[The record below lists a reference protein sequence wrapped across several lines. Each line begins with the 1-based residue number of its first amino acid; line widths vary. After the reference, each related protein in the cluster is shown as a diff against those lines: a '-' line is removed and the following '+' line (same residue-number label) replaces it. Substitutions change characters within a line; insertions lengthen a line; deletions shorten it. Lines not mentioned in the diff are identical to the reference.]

1 MTTLEVFEGSKA
13 EQATADDFGSFGRG
27 LNGARVS
34 EKAMLEANTLLSKA
48 FKGDRRARQD
58 VREAFS
64 TSDFTLAA
72 FATIDKEMRELQQEF
87 PTVWQQYTS
96 QTLVKDFRPKYIID
110 MLRGQIG
117 LEVVPELTEYP
128 TMTSSSSSWSIS
140 VKKYGAR
147 FAASWEAWINDDAID
162 EIQDW
167 PAIFAKAA
175 AETESLAAVS
185 NLVNASGVNTDF
197 FKTANGNAP
206 AAVPLSIANLDAALQ
221 AIPQRTTAAGRP
233 IYISGMRL
241 VVPPALET
249 TAKRIMAAREIRT
262 TTGDTEVVYDNYL
275 NGSVQVV
282 VDPYLPVVNKS
293 NKANTTWFLLPDPA
307 GARKSVYLAKLRGH
321 ESADIRWKVD
331 QGQRSGG
338 GAVGINEGSF
348 EIDDLQVRVR
358 HVVGNGTADPLPT
371 YVSTGS

>member
-1 MTTLEVFEGSKA
+1 MGVQVFEGA
-13 EQATADDFGSFGRG
+13 EVQNVTQDDFGSFGRS
-27 LNGARVS
+27 LNGARIS
-34 EKAMLEANTLLSKA
+34 QESIKSANKLLERA

-72 FATIDKEMRELQQEF
+72 FATIDKEMREIYQEF
-87 PTVWQQYTS
+87 PSVWREYTS
-96 QTLVKDFRPKYIID
+96 TTLVKDFRPKYIVD

-128 TMTSSSSSWSIS
+128 TMTSTATSWSITAR
-140 VKKYGAR
+140 KFGAR

-175 AETESLAAVS
+175 AETDAIAAVS
-185 NLVNASGVNTDF
+185 NLVTAAGINTAF

-206 AAVPLSIANLDAALQ
+206 TSLPLTIANLDTVLA
-221 AIPQRTTAAGRP
+221 AIPQRKTAQGRP
-233 IYISGMRL
+233 IYLSGQRL
-241 VVPPALET
+241 VVPPALEN
-249 TAKRIMAAREIRT
+249 TAKRILAAKEIRT

-275 NGSVQVV
+275 AGSVQLV
-282 VDPYLPVVNKS
+282 VDPYLTVVNLGA
-293 NKANTTWFLLPDPA
+293 NANTTWFLLPDPN
-307 GARKSVYLAKLRGH
+307 GVRKSVYVSHLRGH
-321 ESADIRWKVD
+321 ESADIRWKAD
-331 QGQRSGG
+331 QGTRAGG
-338 GAVGINEGSF
+338 GSIPVGEGSF

-371 YVSTGS
+371 YASAGA